1 MMLETSKNIQQFAPS
16 SYLTTEQRA
25 KLIEEK
31 FKRAMQHIEAM
42 KKISS
47 KLGQN
52 VKTL

>member
-1 MMLETSKNIQQFAPS
+1 MLETNKNNQRFAPS
-16 SYLTTEQRA
+16 SYLTQEQRA

-31 FKRAMQHIEAM
+31 FERAVRHIEAM

-47 KLGQN
+47 KSAQN